1 MFLIN
6 MLNVSIS
13 VLSSILVRL
22 VVMADIGSA
31 FQSVAQ
37 LLASFLG
44 GVLAFI
50 LVVEGY
56 LYISAVDDTQKAM
69 HAKRAIGAAIA
80 GGILVAVAVNLAPEL
95 VSMFKK

>member
-1 MFLIN
+1 
-6 MLNVSIS
+6 MLLMDLLNASS
-13 VLSSILVRL
+13 YVLSSLLMRL
-22 VVMADIGSA
+22 AVLADVGTA

-95 VSMFKK
+95 VNMFKK